1 MPDASKPTV
10 RETIEN
16 ETGNLN
22 SQTPTESS
30 LSGIQGTYNKMLK
43 GLENADTLSA
53 KMDQLAEALANLC
66 DNDPTAAQQA
76 QQEAAQALNEHS
88 GGNHLALRNYI
99 RRAHAIIQ
107 ALKSLDLEQLRQRGS
122 QYLEQWAEMIKKTA
136 GIDEAAVV
144 VVKNI
149 LRAEQPNFD
158 ELRQV
163 VGGELA
169 AQLTILLE
177 KMHQRYG
184 AESGVIQEKFNA
196 AEQRDELHSSFD
208 AVTKG
213 AIGTVPEEATIQK
226 LGTYSDPNQT
236 EELYNTLDEQQL
248 LPRDSTLLLRF
259 GRIPLFISWETKADD
274 IKKGIRAALEQVKN
288 KTAGTINHAQ
298 SWQRQNLAAY
308 FDSLPDG
315 TEFQATWIRDG
326 SIVELRKTKKGE
338 IDGNTVR
345 SLAAEK
351 EEQLDAKTFGQNLEH
366 YVVNLRLK

>member
-1 MPDASKPTV
+1 MPDAPKPTV

-30 LSGIQGTYNKMLK
+30 LSGMQGTYHEMLK
-43 GLENADTLSA
+43 GLGSADTLSA
-53 KMDQLAEALANLC
+53 KMDQLAEALAKLC
-66 DNDPTAAQQA
+66 NNDATAANQA
-76 QQEAAQALNEHS
+76 QREAAQALNEHS
-88 GGNHLALRNYI
+88 GENHLALRNYI
-99 RRAHAIIQ
+99 RGAHAIIQ
-107 ALKSLDLEQLRQRGS
+107 TLKSLDLEQLRQKGS
-122 QYLEQWAEMIKKTA
+122 QYLEQWAKTIEKTT
-136 GIDEAAVV
+136 GIDDAAIT

-149 LRAEQPNFD
+149 LQAEQPSFD
-158 ELRQV
+158 ELRRV

-177 KMHQRYG
+177 KMHPRYR
-184 AESGVIQEKFNA
+184 AESGVIQAKFDA
-196 AEQRDELHSSFD
+196 AEQRDALHSSFD

-213 AIGTVPEEATIQK
+213 AIGTVPEEVTIQQ
-226 LGTYSDPNQT
+226 LGIYSDPSQT
-236 EELYNTLDEQQL
+236 EELYKKLDELQL

-274 IKKGIRAALEQVKN
+274 IKKGIRSALEQVKN
-288 KTAGTINHAQ
+288 QTAGTINHAQ
-298 SWQRQNLAAY
+298 SWQRQNLAVY

-326 SIVELRKTKKGE
+326 SIVALRKSKKGE
-338 IDGNTVR
+338 IDGNIVR
-345 SLAAEK
+345 SLAKAKDEP
-351 EEQLDAKTFGQNLEH
+351 LDATTFGQKLEH